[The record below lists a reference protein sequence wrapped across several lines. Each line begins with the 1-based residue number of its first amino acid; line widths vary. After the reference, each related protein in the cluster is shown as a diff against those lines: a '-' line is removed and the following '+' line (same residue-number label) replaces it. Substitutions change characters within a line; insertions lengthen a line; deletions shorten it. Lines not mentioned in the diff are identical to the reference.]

1 MVRNFGQS
9 MSVNLFEEFG
19 TRVDACQFGQQSV
32 SLGQFLFLS
41 SCGKFGGCE
50 VLKASYEIFFPDK
63 FLQSFANWTIPEK
76 LYIGIVDSSKFG
88 FVNWTILERCKL
100 TAGLDGSQ
108 FGQSMSVNLFG
119 EFCCVC

>member
-1 MVRNFGQS
+1 M
-9 MSVNLFEEFG
+9 
-19 TRVDACQFGQQSV
+19 
-32 SLGQFLFLS
+32 
-41 SCGKFGGCE
+41 
-50 VLKASYEIFFPDK
+50 LKASYEIFFPDK